1 VIGLNDAVTKLDFLK
16 NLIISMLASIAT
28 WLPTASK
35 KNALRV
41 LMFLVDKNQ
50 VSVEEY

>member
-35 KNALRV
+35 K
-41 LMFLVDKNQ
+41 MFYEGSH
-50 VSVEEY
+50 VSSR